1 MTHLIE
7 IRDLLIRREKRA
19 VLEIEQLDIERGEIL
34 AIIGQNGAGKST
46 LLLVLARLLKA
57 ERGEVRFNGQA
68 ITSRG
73 DLAYRRR
80 IGLVMQDAL
89 LLNRSV
95 FDNVATGLRFRH
107 LPKDEVTHRVD
118 EWLERLGIPHL
129 RQRPAMQISG
139 GESRRVALAR
149 AFVLQPDLLLL
160 DEPFAALDRTSRHK
174 LQEDLKSILAGADM
188 TVVFSTHSE
197 TDVQKL
203 AERKI
208 ELDGGKLIA

>member
-1 MTHLIE
+1 MTAIIE
-7 IRDLLIRREKRA
+7 IRDLFVRREKRV
-19 VLEIEQLDIERGEIL
+19 VLEINRVDIERGEIL
-34 AIIGQNGAGKST
+34 AVVGPNGAGKST
-46 LLLVLARLLKA
+46 LLLVVAHLLKA
-57 ERGEVRFNGQA
+57 ERGEIRFNGQTIA
-68 ITSRG
+68 SYG

-107 LPKDEVTHRVD
+107 LPKDEVTRRVND
-118 EWLERLGIPHL
+118 WLERLGITHL
-129 RQRPAMQISG
+129 RGRPATQISG
-139 GESRRVALAR
+139 GEARRVALAR
-149 AFVLQPDLLLL
+149 AFALQPDLLLL

-174 LQEDLKSILAGADM
+174 LQEDLKSILTGTDM
-188 TVVFSTHSE
+188 TVIFTTHSE

-208 ELDGGKLIA
+208 ELDGGKMVG